1 MSKRQLISGHRPARW
16 NKRGR
21 YGFFAQCQG
30 LVVVLAVV
38 VLVLGSAAGR
48 LSAEERKFWKALQ
61 SGDHFVIMRHA
72 LAPGTGDP
80 SHFKL
85 GDCSTQR
92 NLSDTG
98 RIQAKRI
105 GDRFRANGIEMAH
118 VYTSQ
123 WCRCEETAELLAL
136 GPVTALPAL
145 NSFFQQFEREA
156 QQTRQLKSWLDQQS
170 LKKPLVLVTHQV
182 NITALIDVFPAS
194 GEMIVV
200 RRSGTG
206 EYRVV
211 GRIETEAGTE

>member
-1 MSKRQLISGHRPARW
+1 MLEHQLKLGHIPLLGNRHGCNRFLAL
-16 NKRGR
+16 G
-21 YGFFAQCQG
+21 QG
-30 LVVVLAVV
+30 LVVIFVV
-38 VLVLGSAAGR
+38 VMLVLGTAAGR
-48 LSAEERKFWKALQ
+48 INAAEPEVWKALQ
-61 SGDHFVIMRHA
+61 SGNHFVIMRHA
-72 LAPGTGDP
+72 IAPGTGDP
-80 SHFKL
+80 SNFKL

-98 RIQAKRI
+98 RKQAKQI

-118 VYTSQ
+118 VFTSQ
-123 WCRCEETAELLAL
+123 WCRCKETAELLML
-136 GPVTALPAL
+136 GPVKALPAL

-156 QQTRQLKSWLDQQS
+156 QQSLQLKRWLDKQS

-182 NITALIDVFPAS
+182 NITALTGVFPAS

-200 RRSGTG
+200 RRSGMG